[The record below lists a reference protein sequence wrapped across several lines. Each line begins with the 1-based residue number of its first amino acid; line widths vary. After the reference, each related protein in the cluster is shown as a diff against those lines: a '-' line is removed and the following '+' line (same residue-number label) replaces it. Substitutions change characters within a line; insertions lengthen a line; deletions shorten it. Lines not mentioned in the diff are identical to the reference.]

1 MIARYGA
8 SVGRICWGLKG
19 AYNVAL
25 VRVIPAVT
33 CFQEFLRS
41 VLISD
46 SIQSLLIGM
55 SGRTAQ
61 AGFNKS
67 ILTAIRVAFP
77 PDTRLLEQ
85 YEEMAG
91 SIRRLQLTLTQANK
105 NLKLTR
111 NFLLPKLISADIRLE
126 QTQPEAAAQGA

>member
-1 MIARYGA
+1 
-8 SVGRICWGLKG
+8 
-19 AYNVAL
+19 
-25 VRVIPAVT
+25 VIPAVT